1 MKETEKR
8 PLREKKTDK
17 NNRKTIIFGASVL
30 GFAIIGVITVISLI
44 INLTISIF
52 DDSDRKA
59 AFESFIT
66 PVVMVDPVAFSD
78 VKNADEHVLLMSSMW
93 NLLMNVGEETSY
105 PEDEYGMMI
114 IPSSDLDVYAA
125 SLFGSDVALAH
136 QTFGNSS
143 INFEYNSETSSYVV
157 PPMGYSI
164 QYQPRVDKISRKGKE
179 YTLTV
184 SYVNSTTNLNKAEG
198 ELSADKQMLYVLKK
212 IAKDKYIIT
221 SILDVE
227 GQIVST
233 PSTSSEIISS
243 DNASSAIAKP
253 ETSSSSSSKIE
264 DTSSKTSS
272 KNTSSKTSSK
282 ENSSTKSSSRAP
294 LIRGAL

>member
-8 PLREKKTDK
+8 PRREKKTEK
-17 NNRKTIIFGASVL
+17 KKRKTMILGAGVL
-30 GFAIIGVITVISLI
+30 AFAVIGVITVVSLI
-44 INLTISIF
+44 INLTISLF
-52 DDSDRKA
+52 DNSDRKA
-59 AFESFIT
+59 AFEKFIT
-66 PVVMVDPVAFSD
+66 PVVMVDPVAFSE

-125 SLFGSDVALAH
+125 SLFGSDVVLAH
-136 QTFGNSS
+136 QTFGNTN
-143 INFEYNSETSSYVV
+143 INFEFNSETSSYIV

-164 QYQPRVDKISRKGKE
+164 QYQPRVDKISRKGKV

-184 SYVNSTTNLNKAEG
+184 SYVNSTTNLNKG
-198 ELSADKQMLYVLKK
+198 EDEISADKQMLYVLKK

-227 GQIVST
+227 GQTVST
-233 PSTSSEIISS
+233 PSISSEVVSNS
-243 DNASSAIAKP
+243 NASSEIAKP
-253 ETSSSSSSKIE
+253 E
-264 DTSSKTSS
+264 
-272 KNTSSKTSSK
+272 
-282 ENSSTKSSSRAP
+282 
-294 LIRGAL
+294 RGA